1 MLWLWNLYLRLSLSL
16 PLSLP
21 VIAFTGESVKKT
33 QQPNYE
39 TALQHG
45 VPMFKTENVDFLS
58 LPLTWP
64 LPASVQSDRQGVIGE
79 YADFQENTE
88 TPLVYHDEEGSIPSR
103 PTDGAAEHGTS
114 NRSSQLQ
121 PAWEQHTIRYLPAET
136 RNGSLLQSTQTR
148 QNQPTFPVSQNETA
162 YNGELPF
169 PLSGSLPSDQDFTSP
184 PSAGPGPGPGHPSP
198 PVTTGSWGWTTGP
211 FVITQGKTQEGTV
224 QVTETGDEPLDV
236 KDNILQ
242 TGVMRMVEDS
252 GKCSSFNEI

>member
-1 MLWLWNLYLRLSLSL
+1 MLWLWNLYLRLFLSL

-39 TALQHG
+39 TALQRG
-45 VPMFKTENVDFLS
+45 GPMFETENVDFLS

-64 LPASVQSDRQGVIGE
+64 LPASVRSDRQGVIGE

-88 TPLVYHDEEGSIPSR
+88 APLVYHDEEGSIPSR
-103 PTDGAAEHGTS
+103 PTDSAAEHGTS

-148 QNQPTFPVSQNETA
+148 QNQ
-162 YNGELPF
+162 
-169 PLSGSLPSDQDFTSP
+169 QDFTSSL
-184 PSAGPGPGPGHPSP
+184 SAGPEPGPGHPSP

-211 FVITQGKTQEGTV
+211 SVITQGKTQEGTV
-224 QVTETGDEPLDV
+224 QVKETGDEPLDV

-242 TGVMRMVEDS
+242 TGVVRMVEDS

>member
-1 MLWLWNLYLRLSLSL
+1 MLCLWNLYLRLSLAL

-39 TALQHG
+39 TAQQRG
-45 VPMFKTENVDFLS
+45 GPMFQTENVDFLS
-58 LPLTWP
+58 LPLSWP

-79 YADFQENTE
+79 YADFQDSTE
-88 TPLVYHDEEGSIPSR
+88 TPLVYPDEEGSIPST
-103 PTDGAAEHGTS
+103 PTDSAAELGTS
-114 NRSSQLQ
+114 NNSSQLQ

-148 QNQPTFPVSQNETA
+148 RNQPTFPVSQNETA
-162 YNGELPF
+162 YNRELPF

-184 PSAGPGPGPGHPSP
+184 LSAGSGPGPGHPSP
-198 PVTTGSWGWTTGP
+198 PVTTGSWGWTTGH
-211 FVITQGKTQEGTV
+211 FVITQEKTQEGTV
-224 QVTETGDEPLDV
+224 QVKETGAEPLDI

-242 TGVMRMVEDS
+242 TGAVRMVEDT
-252 GKCSSFNEI
+252 GKCSFFNEI